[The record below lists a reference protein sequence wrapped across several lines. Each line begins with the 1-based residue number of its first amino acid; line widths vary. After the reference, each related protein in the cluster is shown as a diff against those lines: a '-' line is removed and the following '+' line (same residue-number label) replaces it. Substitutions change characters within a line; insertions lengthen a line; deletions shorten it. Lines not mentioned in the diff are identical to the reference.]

1 MHTSH
6 AHARTHP
13 TNAPRRRGVRRR
25 KSGGSFRFVRYTR
38 GGGAEEGGGGGRETH
53 GRGTITAKAH
63 KTGPTPAR
71 PIWEL
76 FHTYGVLWYIGSFPR
91 PLRAGICKTP
101 RKSPKSSKT
110 KLKKLKNTT
119 QHARGPRRDETPP
132 LLGGGER
139 GSRGPGGGDLR
150 NAPGGAFRSGAACGC
165 C

>member
-1 MHTSH
+1 MHTPYTHTSH

-13 TNAPRRRGVRRR
+13 TNAPRGRGVRRR

-38 GGGAEEGGGGGRETH
+38 EEERRREEGR
-53 GRGTITAKAH
+53 RGNSRPGDHNCKSTQN

-76 FHTYGVLWYIGSFPR
+76 IHTYGVPWYIGSFPR

-101 RKSPKSSKT
+101 RKSPKSLNT

-119 QHARGPRRDETPP
+119 QHAGGPRRDETPP
-132 LLGGGER
+132 LLGGE
-139 GSRGPGGGDLR
+139 GDLR

-165 C
+165 